1 MGKNLKYGNL
11 VTRPKKL
18 AFYGVPNRGY
28 QRMEGFTDLGYSQN
42 PKEYSRQYVD
52 EEFERTDIVGYAPS
66 ISYAFDRYTNNEVL
80 ADIVKITENE
90 YIGDLMK
97 RTIVTVDLSNGAT
110 TTAPAKMR
118 DYAVIPD
125 TNGDTTDCLAYSG
138 NFKAKGLL
146 IDCIATSNDDWQT
159 ILITQNIERSTSAS
173 ISVTGDGVRNPI
185 INGGSTHVTGE
196 VTKNTE
202 VTISIVADFAGAV
215 ISLYRISKSTS
226 DEGAMGQFYPIKTA
240 SGVGQLENAGNRI
253 SGDTTYAVTVEAGE
267 KSTYYT
273 IDLTA
278 VDPVVQTA
286 SEVSTMSA
294 KSKTVAKTTTK
305 EA

>member
-18 AFYGVPNRGY
+18 AFYGIPNKSY

-97 RTIVTVDLSNGAT
+97 RTIVTVDLASGTA

-125 TNGDTTDCLAYSG
+125 TNGDTTDCLTYSG

-146 IDCIATSNDDWQT
+146 IDCIATSDDDWQT
-159 ILITQNIERSTSAS
+159 IIVTQNIERSTSAS

-185 INGGSTHVTGE
+185 INDSSTHIMGE

-202 VTISIVADFAGAV
+202 VTISVIADFAGAV
-215 ISLYRISKSTS
+215 ISLYKISKSTS
-226 DEGAMGQFYPIKTA
+226 EEGAMGEFYPIKTA

-253 SGDTTYAVTVEAGE
+253 SDNTTYAVTVEAGE
-267 KSTYYT
+267 KSAYYT
-273 IDLTA
+273 IDLSA

-286 SEVSTMSA
+286 SA
-294 KSKTVAKTTTK
+294 KSKTVAKTTAK
-305 EA
+305 EE

>member
-1 MGKNLKYGNL
+1 MGKNLRYGNL

-18 AFYGVPNRGY
+18 AFYQLPNGSY

-66 ISYAFDRYTNNEVL
+66 ISYSFDRYTNNEVL

-97 RTIVTVDLSNGAT
+97 RTIVTVDLSSGGVI
-110 TTAPAKMR
+110 APAKMR

-125 TNGDTTDCLAYSG
+125 TNGDTTDCLTYSG

-146 IDCIATSNDDWQT
+146 IDCTATSNDDWQT
-159 ILITQNIERSTSAS
+159 IHVEQKIDYSTSAS
-173 ISVTGDGVRNPI
+173 VFVAGDGVQGEI
-185 INGGSTHVTGE
+185 SDGGSTHVMGN
-196 VTKNTE
+196 VTKGTT
-202 VTISIVADFAGAV
+202 VTITVNADYKGAV
-215 ISLYRISKSTS
+215 ITLYRITN
-226 DEGAMGQFYPIKTA
+226 GYPVKLA
-240 SGVGQLENAGNRI
+240 SGIGRLDNPNNLINAN
-253 SGDTTYAVTVEAGE
+253 TTYYAVVENGE
-267 KSTYYT
+267 KHTDST

-278 VDPVVQTA
+278 VDGASVQTA
-286 SEVSTMSA
+286 STISTTSA
-294 KSKTVAKTTTK
+294 KSKTATTTK
-305 EA
+305 E

>member
-1 MGKNLKYGNL
+1 MGKNLRYGNL

-52 EEFERTDIVGYAPS
+52 EDFERTDIVGYSPS
-66 ISYAFDRYTNNEVL
+66 ISYSFDRYTNNEVL

-97 RTIVTVDLSNGAT
+97 RTIVTVDLSNGNT

-125 TNGDTTDCLAYSG
+125 TNGDTTDCLTYSG
-138 NFKAKGLL
+138 NFKTKGFL
-146 IDCIATSNDDWQT
+146 IDCIATSTDDWQT
-159 ILITQNIERSTSAS
+159 IKITQNIERSVSAN
-173 ISVTGDGVRNPI
+173 ISVTGDGVRNLI
-185 INGGSTHVTGE
+185 TDNGSTHVMGE
-196 VTKNTE
+196 VTKDTD
-202 VTISIVADFAGAV
+202 VTISVVTDFAGAV

-226 DEGAMGQFYPIKTA
+226 EEGAMGLFYPIKTA
-240 SGVGQLENAGNRI
+240 SGVGHLENAGNRI
-253 SGDTTYAVTVEAGE
+253 SSDSTYAVTVEAGE
-267 KSTYYT
+267 KSAYYT

-278 VDPVVQTA
+278 VEPVVQTA
-286 SEVSTMSA
+286 SEISTMSM
-294 KSKTVAKTTTK
+294 KSKKTTAK
-305 EA
+305 E